1 MYNYIFIKAISP
13 QRVHSGFFLT
23 SMTQVRLESKT
34 LTIGKCIPLVS
45 IVKNSTLLEQECHC
59 KILDDSFLISEPV
72 HNHYD
77 SDEV

>member
-45 IVKNSTLLEQECHC
+45 IAKNSTLLEQEYHC

-77 SDEV
+77 SDVV